1 MPRWLN
7 LANTFTLV
15 RLVLTP
21 IVIVAILD
29 KHHLLALVLF
39 FLAAVTDVLD
49 GLAARRLDQRTPS
62 GAYFDPIADKCLMSG
77 VFLALAAAGLAPWWF
92 VGIVLGRD
100 VYILLGALI
109 FLAFTRVRKFPPSMW
124 GKASTFVQ
132 IVTVVTWLVRDA
144 FSRPWL
150 NTASEIALWL
160 CTLATVWSGLHY
172 TWRAVPMAR
181 ADRETID
188 APQARE

>member
-49 GLAARRLDQRTPS
+49 GLAARRLDQRTPT

-109 FLAFTRVRKFPPSMW
+109 FLAFTRIRKFPPSMW

-144 FSRPWL
+144 FSRSWL
-150 NTASEIALWL
+150 NTASEDRLMAVYPGHGLERFALHVARVL
-160 CTLATVWSGLHY
+160 
-172 TWRAVPMAR
+172 MAR
-181 ADRETID
+181 GDRETID